1 MEFRAALNA
10 SACLLASLALA
21 AQPPSRPA
29 QPAQARLEQTPIP
42 GAGSWEATPSPGSL
56 WAPSG
61 DLENLAADLKAR
73 RPGDLVTILV
83 VERASAAAT
92 GSTKSSR
99 SSKADYS
106 VGALGPLTR
115 RLGGWAN
122 PATLSGGSELD
133 GQGRTTRET
142 VLTTTLSAVVTE
154 VRPGGLLAIEGSKTV
169 QVNSEQQVVQV
180 RGLVRP
186 ADLTPGNVVRSDRI
200 ANLEVRING
209 KGVVGDSVRRPF
221 FLYRLLLGLLPF

>member
-1 MEFRAALNA
+1 MKFRAALNA
-10 SACLLASLALA
+10 GMCMLVSIGLA
-21 AQPPSRPA
+21 AQPPSRRTPA
-29 QPAQARLEQTPIP
+29 AQLSVEQAAAQSAAQESAPAV
-42 GAGSWEATPSPGSL
+42 GSL
-56 WAPSG
+56 WTPSG
-61 DLENLAADLKAR
+61 GFENLTGDLKAR
-73 RPGDLVTILV
+73 RPGDVVTILV
-83 VERASAAAT
+83 VERASAAAA

-106 VGALGPLTR
+106 IGALGPLTR
-115 RLGGWAN
+115 SLGAWAS
-122 PATLSGGSELD
+122 PATLAGGSELD

-154 VRPGGLLAIEGSKTV
+154 VRPGGVLAIEGSKTV

-186 ADLTPGNVVRSDRI
+186 NDLTPGNVVRSDRI

-209 KGVVGDSVRRPF
+209 KGVVADSVRRPF